1 MSYVIKAVLSNARH
15 PEYGQVTVPFPI
27 PNGEY
32 DRMIELLEPLEIGD
46 AVKQD
51 CRIDEL
57 DSFYAVLNGLTGT
70 SVTFDELDYLA
81 KRLDSFDNGEAA
93 QFQGMAHKLGI
104 SNIRDIINLTFC
116 CQQATVITDF
126 SDLEKIGRDHYMNL
140 NGGCASVEA
149 LENLD
154 GTETAL
160 LLIDSGAGVVTPY
173 GVVYDNGMKLE
184 QLYNGRQFPEYLY
197 DVPCLELTVEA
208 NRDSGAQQ
216 NPEYLYLPASE
227 QQIRRTLL
235 RAGCQELDK
244 AHYTIDVFLLKKEI
258 GEILDEERDSLTS
271 LNAMCG
277 AIAKL
282 DEQAQNKLEA
292 VIVFANPEDAA
303 QIRQLAE
310 NLDQFD
316 FVPGVHSPEEYG
328 KYMIRESGR
337 FEYDDN
343 LDGFYDYRGYGERRI
358 QRENGRFSAY
368 GYVAYCGTLTLDE
381 LMAEDPA
388 EAYQAEQNLQMGGL
402 E

>member
-1 MSYVIKAVLSNARH
+1 MENRYFTELARRLGSDGVKTSATDGNRLEVLLRSRPVLCVSKNGNVIMLPDGRDNPEAGDLYHQTDALAGEVYEYVHAVENAPLLHAVDLRDKFHLLADFGGAVLAGRRREDGH
-15 PEYGQVTVPFPI
+15 GYQFVTWI
-27 PNGEY
+27 WGY
-32 DRMIELLEPLEIGD
+32 DR
-46 AVKQD
+46 
-51 CRIDEL
+51 
-57 DSFYAVLNGLTGT
+57 TG
-70 SVTFDELDYLA
+70 V
-81 KRLDSFDNGEAA
+81 NHG
-93 QFQGMAHKLGI
+93 
-104 SNIRDIINLTFC
+104 
-116 CQQATVITDF
+116 
-126 SDLEKIGRDHYMNL
+126 
-140 NGGCASVEA
+140 
-149 LENLD
+149 
-154 GTETAL
+154 
-160 LLIDSGAGVVTPY
+160 
-173 GVVYDNGMKLE
+173 
-184 QLYNGRQFPEYLY
+184 
-197 DVPCLELTVEA
+197 
-208 NRDSGAQQ
+208 
-216 NPEYLYLPASE
+216 
-227 QQIRRTLL
+227 
-235 RAGCQELDK
+235 
-244 AHYTIDVFLLKKEI
+244 HYTIDVFLLEKEI